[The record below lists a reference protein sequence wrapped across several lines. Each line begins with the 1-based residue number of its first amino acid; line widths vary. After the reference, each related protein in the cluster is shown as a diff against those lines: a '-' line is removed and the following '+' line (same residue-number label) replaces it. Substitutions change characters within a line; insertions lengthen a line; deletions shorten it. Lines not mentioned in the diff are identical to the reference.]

1 MAVNVLKH
9 TFDRS
14 LPKELVC
21 RDYKNFDK
29 VISRREL
36 EDKLNQQ

>member
-21 RDYKNFDK
+21 RDYKNLDR
-29 VISRREL
+29 VIFKRE
-36 EDKLNQQ
+36 Q